1 MISKSEHVRGIAERY
16 VREGY
21 QVAIEPTGTLM
32 PPPLSWLQADLVA
45 WRHDER
51 VLVLIEGAD
60 EQLQLVADV
69 INRTTGWRLDVDRL
83 EEKSA
88 QGSPGR

>member
-1 MISKSEHVRGIAERY
+1 MVRKSEHVRGIAERY

-21 QVAIEPTGTLM
+21 QVAIEPTGTVM
-32 PPPLSWLQADLVA
+32 PPPLAWLQADLVA

-69 INRTTGWRLDVDRL
+69 INRTTGWRLDVDHL
-83 EEKSA
+83 EEQA
-88 QGSPGR
+88 RPR